1 MNSKNEILIKELED
15 FGYFP
20 WLEDEQ
26 DIYAFELNFVDSSID
41 ELSIIDINV
50 NDNDTFELEK
60 YSLTF
65 FIAEYEELQKV
76 ISIFYGSIFSLNL
89 ERILVN
95 WVRYS
100 ITIPLIT
107 AKNIE
112 ELKEYVRTLK
122 YLLEKVYSE
131 VKQD

>member
-1 MNSKNEILIKELED
+1 MKKTNELLIKELED

-20 WLEDEQ
+20 YLEDEK
-26 DIYAFELNFVDSSID
+26 DSHFFELNFVDSSID

-50 NDNDTFELEK
+50 NNDGTFEIGK

-65 FIAEYEELQKV
+65 FVAEYEELQKV
-76 ISIFYGSIFSLNL
+76 ISIFYGAIFSLEL

-107 AKNIE
+107 ANTIE

-122 YLLEKVYSE
+122 YLLEKVYNE

>member
-1 MNSKNEILIKELED
+1 MNNTNELLIKELED

-20 WLEDEQ
+20 FLEDEK
-26 DIYAFELNFVDSSID
+26 DSYSFELNFLDSNID
-41 ELSIIDINV
+41 TLSIIDINV
-50 NDNDTFELEK
+50 NNDGTFEIGK

-65 FIAEYEELQKV
+65 FVAEYEELQKV
-76 ISIFYGSIFSLNL
+76 ISIFYGTIFSLKL

-107 AKNIE
+107 ANNIE

-122 YLLEKVYSE
+122 YLLEKVYHE